1 MPKGF
6 HKGLTP
12 DLILDAAFAIVDREG
27 EPALSMRQLAKRL
40 GVAAMA
46 IYNHFP
52 DRDALLDALANR
64 AFAAPPEQA
73 VPPPHKTAK
82 KSQARDIE
90 PWKQK
95 LRAIVASVQTLAMR
109 HPHVYRLAITRPVKP
124 EAAFEIMTASMSAL
138 REAGLSDAQAVT
150 AYHTFV
156 ILLHGLPFWLEVLD
170 RHCSGQARPPV
181 NAISPKGIADWKRIQ
196 GVEAEAQF
204 QATVDWLLDAIGRTA
219 TAKISTPRLAKSKDA
234 AHFVM
239 EVRRADDVGR

>member
-1 MPKGF
+1 MSKGF

-12 DLILDAAFAIVDREG
+12 GLILDAAFGIVDREG
-27 EPALSMRQLAKRL
+27 EAALTMRELARRL

-52 DRDALLDALANR
+52 DRDALLDALADR
-64 AFAAPPEQA
+64 AFA
-73 VPPPHKTAK
+73 VPPSEAPSEAVSARPGAGK
-82 KSQARDIE
+82 KSRATGVE

-109 HPHVYRLAITRPVKP
+109 HPRVYRLAVTRPVKP
-124 EAAFEIMTASMSAL
+124 EAAFEIMTASMAAL

-156 ILLHGLPFWLEVLD
+156 MLLHGLPFWLEVLD
-170 RHCSGQARPPV
+170 RHGGGQTRPPV
-181 NAISPKGIADWKRIQ
+181 NAVSPQAVADWKRIQ

-204 QATVDWLLDAIGRTA
+204 RSTVDWLLEAIGRTA
-219 TAKISTPRLAKSKDA
+219 
-234 AHFVM
+234 
-239 EVRRADDVGR
+239 EQRRR

>member
-12 DLILDAAFAIVDREG
+12 ALILDAALAIVDRDG
-27 EPALSMRQLAKRL
+27 EEALTMRELARHL

-64 AFAAPPEQA
+64 AFSIPSAEPIPPTPKA
-73 VPPPHKTAK
+73 RKKPDAK
-82 KSQARDIE
+82 PIE

-95 LRAIVASVQTLAMR
+95 LRAIISSVQTLAMR

-124 EAAFEIMTASMSAL
+124 EAAFELMTASMNAL
-138 REAGLSDAQAVT
+138 REAGLNDAQAVT

-170 RHCSGQARPPV
+170 RHCSGETRPPA
-181 NAISPKGIADWKRIQ
+181 NAVSPQAIADWKRIQ
-196 GVEAEAQF
+196 GVQAEAQF
-204 QATVDWLLDAIGRTA
+204 QATVDWLLDAVRQ
-219 TAKISTPRLAKSKDA
+219 A
-234 AHFVM
+234 ANTGS
-239 EVRRADDVGR
+239 RKPLNGNL